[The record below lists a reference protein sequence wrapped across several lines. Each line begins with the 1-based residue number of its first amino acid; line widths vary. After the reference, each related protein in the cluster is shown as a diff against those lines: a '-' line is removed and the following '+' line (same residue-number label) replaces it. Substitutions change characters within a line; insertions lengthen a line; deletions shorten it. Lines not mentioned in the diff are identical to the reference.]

1 MCILLEMLP
10 GPEMVLFQAVP
21 AGPAHEVADQTLG
34 VPGEGRDMTATL
46 SRKGAQLD
54 IEVWEEAQRRITEK
68 EKKLRAKG
76 EFRKVKISEVIADA
90 FGIKA

>member
-1 MCILLEMLP
+1 
-10 GPEMVLFQAVP
+10 
-21 AGPAHEVADQTLG
+21 
-34 VPGEGRDMTATL
+34 MTTKL

-68 EKKLRAKG
+68 EKKLMAKG

-90 FGIKA
+90 FGMKV